1 MWACPSPSA
10 STPAM
15 WNAPSVTLAGTIV
28 LSRWSEQVPLRCNVQ
43 VHRSRQCEIMLG
55 ERHADGVPVPV

>member
-1 MWACPSPSA
+1 
-10 STPAM
+10 M